1 MLLTPPPQTGYGSAS
16 AKFDKITSLMRVRLF
31 LLALP
36 LLAPTLGA
44 ANEYAQKRPTDDP
57 IPVTATEFLNGRYQG
72 KYVRLTGTISDV
84 VHDELNPAFRF
95 FIINSDNEVIYAPSR
110 TITESDAVL
119 ESLVGAEVSVCGS
132 EDYPADRNTMRR
144 QFRRALYI
152 WRLDDIT
159 ILKPAPKDPFGV
171 EELGDLTDRRPS
183 EIPLLGRRRTHGR
196 VLALWR
202 ERNILIR
209 TASNAIMRLEASAKA
224 LPKPG
229 DFIEAVGI
237 PESDVFRI
245 NLARAIWRP
254 AKPFACAEEGPATNL
269 SARTILM
276 DESGRTAVKAGL
288 HGRLIRLSG
297 LLRSQPSSGV
307 LYLEDGDFLV
317 PVDASALAELPSRL
331 TVGCRIAVTGVCVMN
346 VEGWRP
352 TAVFPRIDGFTL
364 VPRAAEDIEILSR
377 PPWWT
382 AGRLLAVISTLLAV
396 IVGIVI
402 WNTSLR
408 RLARKRG
415 RELYRAQIE
424 KTASELRTGE
434 RTRLAVELHDTISQN
449 LTGISMHLDAA
460 ANFIRT
466 NQEKT
471 AKHLGIASYALDSCR
486 GELRN
491 CIWDLRSGSL
501 DKADMNAAIRD
512 ALAPYVGDT
521 HLTVRFSIRR
531 SRLSDNTAHSLIR
544 IIRELVANAIRHGH
558 AQTIRVAGATENGV
572 LRLSVTDDGE
582 GFDPANHPGV
592 PEGHFGLQGIRE
604 RLKAFNGTLS
614 FVCSRGQ
621 GTKAVVSLALPG
633 EDLKP

>member
-1 MLLTPPPQTGYGSAS
+1 MRIRPSLLAFP
-16 AKFDKITSLMRVRLF
+16 
-31 LLALP
+31 LLAL
-36 LLAPTLGA
+36 TLGA
-44 ANEYAQKRPTDDP
+44 TKDFAPARPTVEP
-57 IPVTATEFLNGRYQG
+57 IPVTAKQLLDG
-72 KYVRLTGTISDV
+72 KCDFQFVRLKGTITDV
-84 VHDELNPAFRF
+84 VRDEVNPKFRF
-95 FIINSDNEVIYAPSR
+95 FIISADGEIVYAPSQ
-110 TITESDAVL
+110 TIDESDETLKAL
-119 ESLVGAEVSVCGS
+119 IGAEVSVCGKC
-132 EDYPADRNTMRR
+132 DYPTDKNTHRR
-144 QFRRALYI
+144 QFRRSLYI
-152 WRLDDIT
+152 WDREDIT
-159 ILKPAPKDPFGV
+159 VLKPAPTDPFAV
-171 EELGDLTDRRPS
+171 DELGDLTDRRPS

-196 VLALWR
+196 VLAAWH

-209 TASNAIMRLEASAKA
+209 TSSNTVMRLEMSAKT

-229 DFIEAVGI
+229 NFIEAVGI

-254 AKPFACAEEGPATNL
+254 AEPFPHTEEGPATNL
-269 SARTILM
+269 SARAILT
-276 DESGRTAVKAGL
+276 DESGRTAVKAEL

-307 LYLEDGDFLV
+307 LYLEDGGFLV
-317 PVDASALAELPSRL
+317 PVDASALTELPSRP

-364 VPRAAEDIEILSR
+364 VPRTAEDIVILSR

-382 AGRLLAVISTLLAV
+382 AGRLLAVIGTLLAV

-460 ANFIRT
+460 ANFFRT

-531 SRLSDNTAHSLIR
+531 SRLSDNTAHTLIR

-558 AQTIRVAGATENGV
+558 AQTIRVAGASEGNV

-614 FVCSRGQ
+614 FDCAHGQ